1 MYDHVGV
8 RVRDLAASRRFYA
21 AVLGALGHREN
32 SHGDDYAGYGAG
44 LATFWLHLS
53 DGAAAKGAHICFA
66 AADAAAVQRFHAA
79 GLEAGGKDNGAP
91 GPRADYGPKY
101 YAAFLIDPD
110 GNNVE
115 AVVSPR

>member
-8 RVRDLAASRRFYA
+8 RVRDLAASRRFYT

-32 SHGDDYAGYGAG
+32 SAGDDYAGYGAG
-44 LATFWLHLS
+44 PTTFWLHLS
-53 DGAAAKGAHICFA
+53 TGAPAKGAHLCFA
-66 AADAAAVQRFHAA
+66 AADPAAVQRFHAA
-79 GLEAGGKDNGAP
+79 GLETGGTDTGAP